1 MCRVLSIGVLMS
13 LVATAAISLPVDS
26 GQPKRYV
33 AAEAAVQEG
42 DSASQEGD
50 SAAAPAEAFAVIDA
64 QLKAFNDHDVEAMV
78 ANLAEDFAWF
88 AVDPDMTRVE
98 LRGRDEF
105 RRSMMPYFASV
116 PGARAEIEERVI
128 VGRFAAV
135 RERAF
140 WLQGGDEVSQA
151 SLAVY
156 EIRDRRIRRVWYY
169 PVEQ

>member
-1 MCRVLSIGVLMS
+1 MRRALSLGMMVSLLATAGLA
-13 LVATAAISLPVDS
+13 LVAAAPEGRPDRLP
-26 GQPKRYV
+26 PR
-33 AAEAAVQEG
+33 APQEG
-42 DSASQEGD
+42 EP
-50 SAAAPAEAFAVIDA
+50 AAAPADAFAVIEA
-64 QLKAFNDHDVEAMV
+64 QLQAFNAHDVDAMV

-98 LRGRDEF
+98 LRGREEF
-105 RRSMMPYFASV
+105 RRSMVPYFATV
-116 PGARAEIEERVI
+116 PGARAEIEERVS

-140 WLQGGDEVSQA
+140 WMAGGGEVSQA

-156 EIRDRRIRRVWYY
+156 EIGDGLIRRVWYY